1 MPYIKAQILLMFSLL
16 AIASST
22 AQIYNSEVEAKIYLE
37 MNNEFIKVQTAAL
50 NKTSIDKSLRY
61 VITIFKNDPE
71 TGNNSNNQQQ
81 SSRFI
86 LKAGAKLNL
95 AGTSLPT
102 NDPSRAILLLLI
114 YDEND
119 KIVGKDRIVLN
130 DDPENEDKDAVKLKT
145 GVEKSAV
152 AIASDNSNDISAN
165 TRDGVVLRGIVVEDT
180 KTKPGRDFYKMFYS
194 SYSLY
199 ELNSAE
205 VVTVKELFSFG
216 RNTQIEVYVSNE
228 KVFQFFVN
236 PQQDFLKKMNDAAI
250 YYVNLHLQRQK
261 GDSKEIQRY

>member
-1 MPYIKAQILLMFSLL
+1 MFTLL
-16 AIASST
+16 AFATGQS
-22 AQIYNSEVEAKIYLE
+22 QIYNSEVEAKIYLE
-37 MNNEFIKVQTAAL
+37 MNNEFIEVQTAAL

-61 VITIFKNDPE
+61 VITVFKNDPE
-71 TGNNSNNQQQ
+71 TGNNSQNQQQ

-86 LKAGAKLNL
+86 LKANAKINL
-95 AGTSLPT
+95 AGTSLST
-102 NDPSRAILLLLI
+102 NDPSRTILLLLI

-119 KIVGKDRIVLN
+119 KIVGKDRVVLN
-130 DDPENEDKDAVKLKT
+130 DDREKKDEDAVSLKT
-145 GVEKSAV
+145 KVDKTAV

-165 TRDGVVLRGIVVEDT
+165 TRDGVVLRGIVVEET

-199 ELNSAE
+199 KLNSE
-205 VVTVKELFSFG
+205 EIVTVKELFSFG

-236 PQQDFLKKMNDAAI
+236 PQQDFLKQMNDAAI
-250 YYVNLHLQRQK
+250 YYVNAHLQRQK
-261 GDSKEIQRY
+261 GDTKEVQRY